1 MNLQQMAL
9 KYAQKGVSV
18 FPCVQNEKRPA
29 TSNGFKS
36 ASMDQQQILDWWKT
50 NPNYN
55 IGIPTG
61 ETMWVLDIDVHG
73 SNEGMEQLK
82 EWESNYGQVQTT
94 TVQTPTGGLHY
105 YFSGTQFLPTSSTSK
120 LAPQVDIKGKGGY
133 VLAPPSIHPNGGTYE
148 VLNSHPIVEAPEWL
162 KTLIRNSEGQQK
174 RKLSSDEWG
183 ELLSG
188 VNVGERNNTLARL
201 AGRYLY
207 KLGSHETYE
216 ILKMWNANL
225 ANPLAISELNK
236 TFSSILKREIKKQG
250 AWKNGN
256 KYYSTK

>member
-1 MNLQQMAL
+1 MNLQQRAL
-9 KYAQKGVSV
+9 KYAQNGVSV
-18 FPCVQNEKRPA
+18 FPCVPNEKRPA

-61 ETMWVLDIDVHG
+61 ETLWVLDIDVHG
-73 SNEGMEQLK
+73 SNEGMERLK
-82 EWESNYGQVQTT
+82 EWENNYGQIQTT

-105 YFSGTQFLPTSSTSK
+105 YFRGDKFLPKSSTSK
-120 LAPQVDIKGKGGY
+120 LAPQIDIKGAGGY
-133 VLAPPSIHPNGGTYE
+133 VLAPPSVHPNGGIYD
-148 VLNSHPIVEAPEWL
+148 VVNPHPIAEAPQWL
-162 KTLIRNSEGQQK
+162 KILIGNNKSQEQ

-183 ELLSG
+183 KLLSG

-207 KLGSHETYE
+207 KLGSDEAYE
-216 ILKMWNANL
+216 ILKMWNVNL
-225 ANPLAISELNK
+225 ANPLPKDELDQ
-236 TFSSILKREIKKQG
+236 TFSSILKRETAKRG
-250 AWKNGN
+250 AWKIGI
-256 KYYSTK
+256 K